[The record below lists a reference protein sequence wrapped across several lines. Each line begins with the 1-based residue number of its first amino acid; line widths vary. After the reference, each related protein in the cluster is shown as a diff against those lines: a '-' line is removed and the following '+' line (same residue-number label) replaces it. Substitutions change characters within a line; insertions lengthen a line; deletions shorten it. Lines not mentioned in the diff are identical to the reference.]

1 MKRFITT
8 LTVLA
13 VMVLL
18 GCEKYESPVAPP
30 QEQQVQ
36 STSTLDSKASL
47 SKLKEK
53 IEAGKTQIA
62 ERAAALK
69 MQAAKKRQNHVP
81 QIAAS
86 GKITVPSSGFPTIQ
100 SAVDAAAPGTKIIV
114 KNGTYTEEVVVFT
127 DNLTITAAKKGQAHL
142 IGGFVVSGV
151 TKGKIEG
158 FDITGTVFLEECIQ
172 VEVKDNEVKEG
183 AGITLFGSVSC
194 QVKDNVVHDILD
206 IGLFA
211 PTGISIY
218 FGGKHLV
225 KDNVA
230 HTNIV
235 GILVLGGLEGDT
247 NPSAGK
253 NVISSNECNGNQA
266 GIVLYGSHENDLG
279 DNECNSNLLVGIYL
293 LLGSDRNKI
302 GSNNKADING
312 EYGILLEAGSDN
324 NTFKKNRAR
333 GNGNCDLNN
342 HGTGNTFTQNNFGSV
357 CS

>member
-30 QEQQVQ
+30 QEQQAQ
-36 STSTLDSKASL
+36 STSALDSKASL
-47 SKLKEK
+47 SQLKEK
-53 IEAGKTQIA
+53 IEAGKVKIE

-69 MQAAKKRQNHVP
+69 MQAAKFKQRQTP
-81 QIAAS
+81 QVAAG
-86 GKITVPSSGFPTIQ
+86 GKITVPDDYATIQ
-100 SAVDAAAPGTKIIV
+100 EAVDAASPGTKIIV
-114 KNGTYTEEVVVFT
+114 KSGTYTEEVSVFT
-127 DNLTITAAKKGQAHL
+127 NNLTITAAKKGQAHV
-142 IGGFVVSGV
+142 IGGFQVGGV

-158 FDITGTVFLEECIQ
+158 FDITGYVFLVGCTQ

-183 AGITLFGSVSC
+183 TGIILFGSVSC
-194 QVKDNVVHDILD
+194 QVKDNVAHDNSD
-206 IGLFA
+206 TFLFI
-211 PTGISIY
+211 PSGISIY
-218 FGGKHLV
+218 YGGKHLV

-266 GIVLYGSHENDLG
+266 GIVLFGSHENDLG

-293 LLGSDRNKI
+293 LIDSDRNKI
-302 GSNNKADING
+302 GSNNKADNNG
-312 EYGILLEAGSDN
+312 DVGIYIESGSDN

-333 GNGNCDLNN
+333 GNGTCDLDNN
-342 HGTGNTFTQNNFGSV
+342 GAGNTFTQNNFGSV
-357 CS
+357 CP